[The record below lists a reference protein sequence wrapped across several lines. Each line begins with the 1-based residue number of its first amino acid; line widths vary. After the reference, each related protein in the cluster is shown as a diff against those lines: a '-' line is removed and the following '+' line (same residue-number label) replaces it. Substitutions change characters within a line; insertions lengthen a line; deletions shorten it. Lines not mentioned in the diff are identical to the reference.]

1 MKIYSNTSTLD
12 GYDDGLNFTKDKS
25 QAGIALMGSKPIIL
39 SEFPNLKGI
48 FRVGIGKDNVPEEE
62 AKRKNIIVKYPSI
75 DTIDIIYNE
84 TATYT
89 CSLIFRMLYNYV
101 GTLNPWFKYS
111 RSELKSKTLLI
122 IGNGN
127 IGSRVYK
134 YMQPFMNVVS
144 FDIIENQESELQELL
159 SIADCISL
167 HIPKMDTN
175 ISFIN
180 KEKLSI
186 MKDNAVIINTARGS
200 LVDEEALYNEIM
212 NDRLSAAFDVFWEEP
227 YKGMLSELSSDKF
240 FMSPHIASTCTGFLL
255 GCRNALDGLIQD
267 LNHA

>member
-62 AKRKNIIVKYPSI
+62 AKRKNIIVKYPSR

-144 FDIIENQESELQELL
+144 FDIIENQESELQE
-159 SIADCISL
+159 SG
-167 HIPKMDTN
+167 
-175 ISFIN
+175 
-180 KEKLSI
+180 
-186 MKDNAVIINTARGS
+186 VIFQT
-200 LVDEEALYNEIM
+200 
-212 NDRLSAAFDVFWEEP
+212 
-227 YKGMLSELSSDKF
+227 
-240 FMSPHIASTCTGFLL
+240 
-255 GCRNALDGLIQD
+255 
-267 LNHA
+267 